1 MNFLRAALN
10 AQRKARGEQEFS
22 TREFLKRDGWLNIA
36 QDMLKRGFN
45 VGFFGGERKRNQ
57 VLEMALFQPSLC
69 VLDEIDASLDIN
81 ALRIVANAINRLR
94 SPGRRLA
101 RNASI

>member
-22 TREFLKRDGWLNIA
+22 TRKFLKRDGWLNIA
-36 QDMLKRGFN
+36 QGMLKRGFN

-69 VLDEIDASLDIN
+69 VLDEIDASLDID
-81 ALRIVANAINRLR
+81 ALRIVASAINRLR